1 VSFFILNFQF
11 PCAELLNLFSLSC
24 WLGNGRGG
32 GFQLGPDNKHAKIKS
47 NVHDNDHSEQK
58 NAGK

>member
-11 PCAELLNLFSLSC
+11 PCAELLNLFSLSR
-24 WLGNGRGG
+24 LEMVGG